1 MIQKVYDIL
10 SGIGVPVQYILRPDI
25 STAKTG
31 ISYHFFNEGYEL
43 YADGKGEEFGGV
55 LQVDV
60 FSTIDYSGT
69 VQQVRE
75 LLEAAKFRLADMR
88 DGNDGFE
95 DSMKYYQKILIFNYN
110 EREVLGDGS

>member
-1 MIQKVYDIL
+1 MIQKVYNIL

-43 YADGKGEEFGGV
+43 HGDGKGKELGGV

-60 FSTIDYSGT
+60 FSTIDYSST

-110 EREVLGDGS
+110 EREVL

>member
-1 MIQKVYDIL
+1 M
-10 SGIGVPVQYILRPDI
+10 
-25 STAKTG
+25 
-31 ISYHFFNEGYEL
+31 
-43 YADGKGEEFGGV
+43 YADGKGEEFGGA

-88 DGNDGFE
+88 DGDDGFE

-110 EREVLGDGS
+110 EREVL